1 MENLVNEIE
10 NLLWASEC
18 TKVSLMLPVLFSHS
32 SNIPKALD
40 YLYSTSKRLLSK
52 NYLKESIFLLNSL
65 KTYSLSSGLTFILT
79 DIKNLLSYCYRL
91 KKKFLE
97 AIQEIKESLNICK
110 SKPELLF
117 RLPVLFLNL
126 SAIYREDLKNN
137 NLAKTFAESAYDVC
151 LKLLKKDPE
160 NKNLTKNLAV
170 SILSLGKIEQA
181 LKNKESAVM

>member
-1 MENLVNEIE
+1 M
-10 NLLWASEC
+10 
-18 TKVSLMLPVLFSHS
+18 
-32 SNIPKALD
+32 
-40 YLYSTSKRLLSK
+40 
-52 NYLKESIFLLNSL
+52 
-65 KTYSLSSGLTFILT
+65 
-79 DIKNLLSYCYRL
+79 
-91 KKKFLE
+91 
-97 AIQEIKESLNICK
+97 
-110 SKPELLF
+110 
-117 RLPVLFLNL
+117 LFLNL